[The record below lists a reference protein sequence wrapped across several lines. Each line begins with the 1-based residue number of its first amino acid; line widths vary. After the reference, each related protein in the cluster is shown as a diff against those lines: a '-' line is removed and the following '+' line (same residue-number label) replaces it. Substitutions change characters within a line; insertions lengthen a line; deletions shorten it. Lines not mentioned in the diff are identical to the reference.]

1 MHVVLGSSGQ
11 TLKTYVYLS
20 LRMVYKYINMCGNLP
35 TIIYIYICC
44 PLCPGFSNK
53 LVDAPLHFVNTQTAL
68 WVLEQPL
75 RSGTGQGK
83 AGWMETTGQEVKGS
97 YGGPIQ
103 GFQGKAALQGYEAS
117 QENRD
122 S

>member
-1 MHVVLGSSGQ
+1 MYIVLY
-11 TLKTYVYLS
+11 KYVY
-20 LRMVYKYINMCGNLP
+20 
-35 TIIYIYICC
+35 IYIYIEINQHLWKFTHHDVHKCC

-53 LVDAPLHFVNTQTAL
+53 LVDAPLPFDNTQTAL

-83 AGWMETTGQEVKGS
+83 AGWMETSGQAVKGS

>member
-1 MHVVLGSSGQ
+1 MWKFTHHDVH
-11 TLKTYVYLS
+11 K
-20 LRMVYKYINMCGNLP
+20 
-35 TIIYIYICC
+35 CC

-53 LVDAPLHFVNTQTAL
+53 LVDAPLPFDNTQTAL

-83 AGWMETTGQEVKGS
+83 AGWMETSGQEVKGS